1 LRKGRYLLLQHY
13 HSKYTKPPCGD
24 KYLSYACDANPDVVC
39 ADREDQ
45 RADGPEVTMD
55 CPNCSAPQPEG
66 GRFCARCGTSLHGGI
81 DRGRHFA
88 ARPDEPVR
96 TPALMSTLMP
106 HLSGG
111 RLNVYADVIALALL
125 ASLVAAAFGL
135 LSVALVFAAV
145 ALPAAVLVYIQDHGV
160 WRGDPLSSIGLGLI
174 LALLLGVGIGLVQRY
189 YAAGPVLGSTTRR
202 VPAPMTL
209 LNLGVLVPVVTFI
222 ALLIVPLIVTSRA
235 RMKNTVDTVVICT
248 LSGAALSLGYS
259 VVVQLGAFTHVTY
272 GDPTQAAFIAL
283 TLGVVQPVIFATAAA
298 VTVMQLRRKGSNT
311 LAGLVK
317 GVLLLVIY
325 GLGTTILTPYGTRG
339 VVLTTVLVLLVA
351 AAGLVL
357 ARMEMHTALL
367 AEAQAAVDADGPAPH
382 APAAD
387 LVCSHCRVMISAGA
401 AFCPSCGTATAALS
415 NRAAAKA
422 AK

>member
-1 LRKGRYLLLQHY
+1 MGL
-13 HSKYTKPPCGD
+13 TCG
-24 KYLSYACDANPDVVC
+24 YSITTANAQNRPEEANTCHTLATPYPDVVC

-45 RADGPEVTMD
+45 RADGPEDTMD
-55 CPNCSAPQPEG
+55 CPNCSAPLPEG
-66 GRFCARCGTSLHGGI
+66 GRFCARCGTSLYGGI
-81 DRGRHFA
+81 DRGLHFA

-111 RLNVYADVIALALL
+111 RLNVYADVIALAVL
-125 ASLVAAAFGL
+125 ASLVAAAFGV

-174 LALLLGVGIGLVQRY
+174 LSLLLGVGIGVVQRY
-189 YAAGPVLGSTTRR
+189 YATGPVLGATTRR
-202 VPAPMTL
+202 IPAPMAL
-209 LNLGVLVPVVTFI
+209 LELGVLVPVITFI
-222 ALLIVPLIVTSRA
+222 ALLIVPMIVTSRE

-259 VVVQLGAFTHVTY
+259 VLVQLGAFTHVTY
-272 GDPTQAAFIAL
+272 GDPAQVAFIAL

-311 LAGLVK
+311 VAGLVK
-317 GVLLLVIY
+317 GVLLVVIY

-339 VVLTTVLVLLVA
+339 VVLTTVLALLVA

-367 AEAQAAVDADGPAPH
+367 AEAQTAVSADGTAPH

-415 NRAAAKA
+415 NRAAAKT

>member
-1 LRKGRYLLLQHY
+1 
-13 HSKYTKPPCGD
+13 
-24 KYLSYACDANPDVVC
+24 
-39 ADREDQ
+39 
-45 RADGPEVTMD
+45 MD
-55 CPNCSAPQPEG
+55 CPNCSAPQPDG
-66 GRFCARCGTSLHGGI
+66 ARFCARCGTSLYGGI
-81 DRGRHFA
+81 DRGLHFA

-125 ASLVAAAFGL
+125 ASLVAAAFGV
-135 LSVALVFAAV
+135 LSVALVLAAV

-174 LALLLGVGIGLVQRY
+174 LALLLGVAVGLMQRY
-189 YAAGPVLGSTTRR
+189 FAAGPVLGATARQF
-202 VPAPMTL
+202 PAPMTL
-209 LNLGVLVPVVTFI
+209 LELGVLVPVVTYV
-222 ALLIVPLIVTSRA
+222 ALLVVPIIVTGRA

-248 LSGAALSLGYS
+248 LSGAALSLGFS
-259 VVVQLGAFTHVTY
+259 VLVQLGAFTKVTY
-272 GDPTQAAFIAL
+272 GDPAQGAFIAL

-311 LAGLVK
+311 VAGLVK
-317 GVLLLVIY
+317 GVLLVLIY
-325 GLGTTILTPYGTRG
+325 GFGTTVLTPYGTRG
-339 VVLTTVLVLLVA
+339 VVLTAVLALLVG

-367 AEAQAAVDADGPAPH
+367 AEAQAAVGGEGSAPH

-387 LVCSHCRVMISAGA
+387 RVCSHCRVMISAGA
-401 AFCPSCGTATAALS
+401 AFCPSCGTATAALGS
-415 NRAAAKA
+415 RTASKTAKTA
-422 AK
+422 TAN